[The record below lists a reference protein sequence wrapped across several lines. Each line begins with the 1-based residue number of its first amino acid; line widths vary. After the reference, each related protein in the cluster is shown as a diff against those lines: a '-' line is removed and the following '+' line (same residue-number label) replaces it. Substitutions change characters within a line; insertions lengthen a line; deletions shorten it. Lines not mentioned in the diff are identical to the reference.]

1 LHRSSCGAAPGSFH
15 EKIVLVTLL
24 VGCESGGVKPEL
36 DLSLDKE
43 GLMRGC

>member
-1 LHRSSCGAAPGSFH
+1 
-15 EKIVLVTLL
+15 